1 MPEDG
6 LTMRKYAVI
15 AIIITLSMIIC
26 PFAATGKKKA
36 STQEAISAISVIEAE
51 DGGEYIS
58 VMSADSEIR
67 KLEMRE
73 YLIGCVAAEM
83 PAEYHPEALK
93 AQAAAV
99 YTYAIRTMK
108 SGSGEADITND
119 TSRHQGYLDKEQRKE
134 KWGNSSEENEKKISA
149 AVDAVYGNL
158 ITYDGEA
165 ALTVYHSVS
174 SGATQSASE
183 LWGGEYPYLVCVA
196 SPGDKLSPDYCET
209 VTFTQ
214 SEMESL
220 LGCDGEGVED
230 VGYTEG
236 GYVSEAVLCGTR
248 LEGAEIREKLSLRS
262 NCFDV
267 SYEKGEY
274 VFEVRGYGHGVGMS
288 QYGADYMA
296 RQGFEWQEIIS
307 HYYPGTVIVES
318 K

>member
-1 MPEDG
+1 
-6 LTMRKYAVI
+6 MRKYAVI
-15 AIIITLSMIIC
+15 AIITALSMIIC

-36 STQEAISAISVIEAE
+36 VTNKTVSAVSVISAEI
-51 DGGEYIS
+51 DGDFIN
-58 VMSADSEIR
+58 VMSYDSGVR
-67 KLEMRE
+67 RLGMRE

-108 SGSGEADITND
+108 SCSGMADITDD
-119 TSRHQGYLDKEQRKE
+119 TSRHQGYLDENQRKE
-134 KWGNSSEENEKKISA
+134 KWGSSFEENEKKISQ
-149 AVDAVYGNL
+149 AVDAVYGKL
-158 ITYDGEA
+158 ITYGGEA
-165 ALTVYHSVS
+165 ALTVYHSMS
-174 SGATQSASE
+174 AGATQAACDI
-183 LWGGEYPYLVCVA
+183 WGGEYPYLVCVA

-214 SEMESL
+214 SEIENL
-220 LGCDGEGVED
+220 LSADGEGVGNVE
-230 VGYTEG
+230 YTEG
-236 GYVSEAVLCGTR
+236 GYVSEAVICGVR

-267 SYEKGEY
+267 TCKDGEY
-274 VFEVRGYGHGVGMS
+274 VFTVRGHGHGVGMS

-296 RQGFEWQEIIS
+296 RQGFEWQEIIA
-307 HYYPGTVIVES
+307 HYYPDTVITES